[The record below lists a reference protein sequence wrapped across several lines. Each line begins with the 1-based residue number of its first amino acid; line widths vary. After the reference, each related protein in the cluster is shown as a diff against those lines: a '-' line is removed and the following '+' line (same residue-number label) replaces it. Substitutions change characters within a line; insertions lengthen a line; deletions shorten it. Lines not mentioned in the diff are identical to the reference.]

1 MNHLVWQLRPTAL
14 DDLGLRAAVANYI
27 KDWSQR
33 VRVHAELHSSGLL
46 DDRLPSETETT
57 LYRITQEALTNV
69 ARHARATSV
78 DVILERRGDQVIL
91 IVEDNGVGFDPGRT
105 HSERP
110 GFGLL
115 GMKERAALVGATLQ
129 IESQPGQGTTVLLR
143 MTTAGSPPQPTDHV

>member
-1 MNHLVWQLRPTAL
+1 
-14 DDLGLRAAVANYI
+14 
-27 KDWSQR
+27 
-33 VRVHAELHSSGLL
+33 
-46 DDRLPSETETT
+46 

-69 ARHARATSV
+69 ARHSRATSV

-105 HSERP
+105 RSERP

-129 IESQPGQGTTVLLR
+129 IESQPGNGTTVLLR
-143 MTTAGSPPQPTDHV
+143 MTTPGSPPQATDHV